1 MPGIRSTLYLAEI
14 DADKI
19 QKIGGDSFLFDLTPD
34 LDLFAPTPERHAA
47 DKIAQT
53 IRTIDRLVEI
63 LSEIRTAYQSELD
76 ARSGSHVEA
85 WLDGTRPRPKRDPFM
100 PMRGGFIP
108 DRHVGEEL

>member
-47 DKIAQT
+47 DKIART
-53 IRTIDRLVEI
+53 VRTIDRLVEI
-63 LSEIRTAYQSELD
+63 LSEIRTAYTSELD
-76 ARSGSHVEA
+76 ARSDSHVE
-85 WLDGTRPRPKRDPFM
+85 TRPKRDPFM